1 MQKSEKVIYLQYMYA
16 FKNFDIA
23 HNGCGNRPTLVGIA
37 SFKNTSDELDY
48 RIYTLNAWQL
58 VLLYVHSYIF
68 GSNFVG
74 ADPTNQKVI
83 FGRYRWTL
91 SFWTRK

>member
-48 RIYTLNAWQL
+48 RIYTLNA
-58 VLLYVHSYIF
+58 
-68 GSNFVG
+68 
-74 ADPTNQKVI
+74 
-83 FGRYRWTL
+83 
-91 SFWTRK
+91 